1 MLSRTLLILLPLSTP
16 GLRYHQ
22 IISAFFLILCL
33 YLAQLRSPPPLF
45 RTTKKPSLVVISEG
59 KRSVAASGLNLWNR

>member
-22 IISAFFLILCL
+22 IISAFPLILCL
-33 YLAQLRSPPPLF
+33 YLAQLRPPPF
-45 RTTKKPSLVVISEG
+45 SNHQETQPRG
-59 KRSVAASGLNLWNR
+59 NLGGEKVGGG

>member
-22 IISAFFLILCL
+22 IISAFPLILCL
-33 YLAQLRSPPPLF
+33 YLAQLRPPPF